1 MRQQCNTHYDV
12 TPLSR
17 CNWQRFR
24 EEIYPVKEIIFTC
37 YYNRNE
43 TETVL
48 AGQLKQA
55 SNTYYPSRIYKIY
68 LYFIRQ
74 Y

>member
-1 MRQQCNTHYDV
+1 MKCFGITYRFI
-12 TPLSR
+12 
-17 CNWQRFR
+17 WQRSTLD
-24 EEIYPVKEIIFTC
+24 IYPVKEIISIC

-55 SNTYYPSRIYKIY
+55 ANGYYPSWIYEIN
-68 LYFIRQ
+68 LYVWRL